1 MQAYARQ
8 SAPGGHV
15 RIFKGVIY
23 MKTIKIKDTR
33 QKKAIRAELNETRK
47 DWTGLRPTTFRDRT
61 KYSKAQRSRDKASLR
76 YAY

>member
-1 MQAYARQ
+1 
-8 SAPGGHV
+8 
-15 RIFKGVIY
+15 